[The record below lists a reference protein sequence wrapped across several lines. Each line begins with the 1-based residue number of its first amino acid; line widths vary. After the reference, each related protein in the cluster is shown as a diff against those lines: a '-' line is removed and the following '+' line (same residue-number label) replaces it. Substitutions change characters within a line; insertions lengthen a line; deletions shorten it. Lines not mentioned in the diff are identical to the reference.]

1 MKDSNT
7 VPTKYVRG
15 KSSNRC
21 IQILPLTAH
30 RMSPLMLMLQMEL
43 PFQDLLYS
51 SGEVALFTL
60 AIPDR
65 LLHEWYRNSTPLP
78 YTELVNSKIRGKM
91 CSLKT
96 CSRLNEFKHA
106 TLQGRLVKPGVAKG
120 SKFLIQRIIYTF

>member
-1 MKDSNT
+1 
-7 VPTKYVRG
+7 
-15 KSSNRC
+15 
-21 IQILPLTAH
+21 
-30 RMSPLMLMLQMEL
+30 MSPLMLMLQMEL

-60 AIPDR
+60 AISNR

-96 CSRLNEFKHA
+96 CRRLNELKHA
-106 TLQGRLVKPGVAKG
+106 TLQGRLVKPGGRKRKQILDSTYHLYVLKM
-120 SKFLIQRIIYTF
+120 SVRTLMT

>member
-1 MKDSNT
+1 
-7 VPTKYVRG
+7 
-15 KSSNRC
+15 
-21 IQILPLTAH
+21 
-30 RMSPLMLMLQMEL
+30 MSPLMLMLQMEL

-60 AIPDR
+60 AIPNR

-96 CSRLNEFKHA
+96 CSRLNELKHA